1 MSSTDSI
8 FSSKTNNKHF
18 LKKKFVLED
27 FIEILMCPN
36 SKEKLSLLSRNE
48 LLQLWKNRTIEL
60 PEGKHFLINES
71 KSFLYRFS
79 PYGFPV
85 LLPEEAIPMGIKAE
99 DIPVALSDSQK
110 ISFETL
116 KKHKENLET
125 VYRKENYLKAP
136 AGRTPERLAYEGSA
150 VHKPVAENLKPWS
163 VLDGGCGLGLFR
175 HFTRG
180 MFHLMLDVSE
190 KNLSYNFAPHKV
202 LGRTECI
209 PIRDETFDNVVSLR
223 SLEHCQHV
231 QTSMAELTRCLKP
244 GGRFLVACWREDWP
258 ACLRG
263 SPWVYTNIVYFFIKA
278 FILAKKNPKLFVDR
292 ALYKLKLKKTKS
304 LEEVVLWDKDTKK
317 IFSRRFNRDAFQ
329 KMLEKVGLKVLKKR
343 YCGVETPGINLPKFI
358 TDRYFDSEKY
368 GHFFYFVCEK
378 S

>member
-1 MSSTDSI
+1 MSSIDSN
-8 FSSKTNNKHF
+8 FCSKTNNKHS
-18 LKKKFVLED
+18 LRKKFVLED

-48 LLQLWKNRTIEL
+48 LLKMWKNRTIQL
-60 PEGKHFLINES
+60 PEGEHFLINES

-85 LLPEEAIPMGIKAE
+85 LLPEEAIPMKIIAE
-99 DIPVALSDSQK
+99 DIPVALSDSQI

-116 KKHKENLET
+116 KKHKKNLET
-125 VYRKENYLKAP
+125 VYGKQNYLKDP

-150 VHKPVAENLKPWS
+150 VHKPVAENLKPGS
-163 VLDGGCGLGLFR
+163 VLDGGCGIGLFR

-180 MFHLMLDVSE
+180 MFHLMLDVSD
-190 KNLSYNFAPHKV
+190 KNLSYNFAPHKA
-202 LGRTECI
+202 LGRTESI

-278 FILAKKNPKLFVDR
+278 FTLAKK
-292 ALYKLKLKKTKS
+292 KS
-304 LEEVVLWDKDTKK
+304 QT
-317 IFSRRFNRDAFQ
+317 I
-329 KMLEKVGLKVLKKR
+329 
-343 YCGVETPGINLPKFI
+343 C
-358 TDRYFDSEKY
+358 
-368 GHFFYFVCEK
+368 
-378 S
+378 